1 MNLAELKEAISS
13 VKRWSTGDHRAPN
26 KPLTIAYVLSKYIQG
41 HEQLFSYE
49 GEIEGD
55 VRELLKRFGPPR
67 PIHYPHYAFWRLIN
81 DGFWMLEN
89 AENCLPEDNSK
100 DASVTCLKKNRV
112 RGGFDQESYQLIR
125 NNVAGA
131 VELLD
136 MILIDNFP
144 ETIIPD
150 IKTQL
155 GLSPDV
161 ASPRRRDPNFRR
173 EVLNAYNGRCAVCG
187 FDGRLNDEL
196 FALEAAHI
204 KWKQFNG
211 PCSVDNGL
219 ALCVIHHKA
228 LDKGVMT
235 IDADYRVKLS
245 SKLNGGDSVD
255 HYFVQ
260 YRDKRIL
267 LPRSAEDR
275 PKTNMLQWHAD
286 EVFLG

>member
-1 MNLAELKEAISS
+1 MTLTELKDAIKK

-26 KPLTIAYVLSKYIQG
+26 KPLMMVYALSKYIQG
-41 HEQLFSYE
+41 HDQLFSFE
-49 GEIEGD
+49 EVERD
-55 VRELLKRFGPPR
+55 VRVLLDRFGPPR
-67 PIHYPHYAFWRLIN
+67 KNHWPHYPFWRLKN
-81 DGFWMLEN
+81 DGFWKLVN
-89 AENCLPEDNSK
+89 AEECIPEDNSK
-100 DASVTCLKKNRV
+100 DAKVTCLRENEV
-112 RGGFDQESYQLIR
+112 RGGFDDKAYQLLK
-125 NNVAGA
+125 NDSKVTG
-131 VELLD
+131 ELLD
-136 MILIDNFP
+136 MILFENFP
-144 ETIIPD
+144 DTIIPD

-155 GLSPDV
+155 GLSPDIG
-161 ASPRRRDPNFRR
+161 SPRRRDPNFRR

-235 IDADYRVKLS
+235 IDADYRVRLS

-255 HYFVQ
+255 HFFVQ
-260 YRDKRIL
+260 FEDKRIL
-267 LPRSAEDR
+267 LPRSDEDR
-275 PKTNMLQWHAD
+275 PKTRMLQWHAE
-286 EVFLG
+286 EVFVG